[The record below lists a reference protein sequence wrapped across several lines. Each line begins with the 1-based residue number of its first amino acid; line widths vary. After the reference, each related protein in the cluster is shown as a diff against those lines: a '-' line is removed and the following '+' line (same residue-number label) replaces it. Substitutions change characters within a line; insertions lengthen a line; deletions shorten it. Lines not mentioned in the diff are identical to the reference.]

1 MATTQTEPEIL
12 RTSAVIDK
20 VGLSRSTLHRL
31 RRAGEF
37 PAAIQLSANAVG
49 WRAADIN
56 EWLAN
61 RPAA

>member
-1 MATTQTEPEIL
+1 MATTRTEPEIL
-12 RTSAVIDK
+12 RTRAVIDK

-37 PAAIQLSANAVG
+37 PQAIQLSPNAVG
-49 WRAADIN
+49 WLATDIN
-56 EWLAN
+56 EWLTN

>member
-1 MATTQTEPEIL
+1 MSTTRTEPEII
-12 RTSAVIDK
+12 RTNAVIDMIS
-20 VGLSRSTLHRL
+20 VSRSTLHRL

-49 WRAADIN
+49 WRRSDIDA
-56 EWLAN
+56 WLAD